1 MSPTSL
7 RSRSQRLT
15 EQAPLKLAL
24 VDADGKKTFY
34 EVNRSPF
41 RIGRLPGCE
50 VTLRDSRISRKHA
63 QILVEGSACFIE
75 DCGSLHGLF
84 VNGDK
89 VERRKLDQGDRIEF
103 GVKDSYHLIVGEEQE
118 PAALIRKA
126 AEMPHAKD
134 GPTGELGRLS
144 AVLAVARA
152 LQSSL
157 ALDDVLTAAVDAAL
171 AVTDCERGFLMLTG
185 KTGELEV
192 RVARNQYSK
201 SLPEDELR
209 VPRGLIEK
217 ALLGRRDL
225 LSMSFDPSPTG
236 TDGEAAGKTFQELQL
251 RRAVCV
257 PLVKIRIGQEH
268 ETSMLSLKQNTLGML
283 YMDSKRDQE
292 DLSIGNREL
301 LQTLAIEIST
311 VLENA
316 RLLEEEREKKGLEQQ
331 LAIAHDIQ
339 LSMLPAI
346 LPKEGWLVATGHS
359 EACYQVGGDY
369 FDVTSY
375 ENDHWGFVL
384 ADVSGKGVSAALL
397 ASLIQGA
404 FFSAFNLEAHLSETI
419 SRINRYVCE
428 RAKNARFATVFYGLI
443 NREGLTKWV
452 NAGHCPALLVRAE
465 GEVELLEAN
474 TVPLGLF
481 AESEFPVAESRLTAG
496 DKLVVYSDGVSE
508 AKNWSGERFGEKR
521 LQGVLTANAALP
533 SDELYEK
540 LRHELSVFTSGAD
553 QDDDV
558 TLLVLGYQG

>member
-1 MSPTSL
+1 MSATSL

-24 VDADGKKTFY
+24 VDAAGKKTFY

-89 VERRKLDQGDRIEF
+89 VDRHKLDQGDRIEF

-118 PAALIRKA
+118 PAAFIRKA

-192 RVARNQYSK
+192 RVARNQYTK

-225 LSMSFDPSPTG
+225 LSMSFDPSPAG
-236 TDGEAAGKTFQELQL
+236 TDPEAAGKTFQELQL

-283 YMDSKRDQE
+283 YMDSKRDRE

-369 FDVTSY
+369 FDVTRY

-481 AESEFPVAESRLTAG
+481 AESEFPVAEAHLTAG

-508 AKNWSGERFGEKR
+508 AKNWSGERFGENR
-521 LQGVLTANAALP
+521 LQRVLTSNAALP

-540 LRHELSVFTSGAD
+540 LRHELSVFTAGAD

>member
-1 MSPTSL
+1 MSATSL

-24 VDADGKKTFY
+24 VDGAGKKTFY

-63 QILVEGSACFIE
+63 QILVEGNACFIE

-89 VERRKLDQGDRIEF
+89 VERHKLDQGDRVEF

-126 AEMPHAKD
+126 AEMPAAKD
-134 GPTGELGRLS
+134 GPSGELGRLS

-185 KTGELEV
+185 KSGELEV

-209 VPRGLIEK
+209 VPRGLIEN

-225 LSMSFDPSPTG
+225 LSMSFDPSPGG
-236 TDGEAAGKTFQELQL
+236 TDHEAAGKTFQELKL

-283 YMDSKRDQE
+283 YMDSKRDRE
-292 DLSIGNREL
+292 DLSTGNREL

-346 LPKEGWLVATGHS
+346 LPKEGWLVASGHS

-369 FDVTSY
+369 FDVTRY

-428 RAKNARFATVFYGLI
+428 RAKNSRFATVFYGLI

-465 GEVELLEAN
+465 GKVELLKAN

-481 AESEFPVAESRLTAG
+481 AESEFPVAEAHLTAG

-521 LQGVLTANAALP
+521 LQRVLTANAALP